1 MKEGQAMGT
10 VKKGKRAELL
20 MMAMLI
26 KNEFNVFEE
35 LADEE
40 GIDCRVLARNNAF
53 FPIQI
58 KSRADF
64 IGGDLVSVHNFC
76 YNNMLV
82 IIYDEKSEDY
92 WIIPADE
99 YRNLSIIHKDK
110 DGTEYYR
117 LTVKKRKPLLLEN
130 YKKEK
135 GIQVLRRRVNS
146 KP

>member
-1 MKEGQAMGT
+1 MGT

-26 KNEFNVFEE
+26 KNGFNVFEE

-40 GIDCRVLARNNAF
+40 GIDCGVLARNNTF
-53 FPIQI
+53 YPIQI

-64 IGGDLVSVHNFC
+64 VGGDLVSVHNFC
-76 YNNMLV
+76 YDNMLV

-99 YRNLSIIHKDK
+99 YRKMSTIQKDK

-135 GIQVLRRRVNS
+135 GIQVLRRKVNS